1 MAKGCSRLV
10 FFFFFLILAVSI
22 NAQNICSNDVGNYT
36 SNSAYKTNLNSVLS
50 SIASNTAVDY
60 GFYNE
65 SAGQEPDKVNVIA
78 LCRGDIATD
87 VCRGCLENATQEIFR
102 VCPNQKQAIIW
113 SAECMLRYSNKTI
126 FGVLETGP
134 TYYMWNVNNVTDDV
148 SLFNQ
153 ALQDLLRRLRGTAA
167 SGNSQKKF
175 ATGDTTASFRTIYA
189 LEQCTPDLSELQCSD
204 CLDRAIGEIPNC
216 CSGKIGGRV
225 LKPSCNFRF
234 ETERFYNPTANSPP
248 PSPPPPAEG
257 NGSDTART
265 VIIILI
271 PIVGFVILIIF
282 ICFFLRRR
290 KPRDNS
296 KVKSE
301 AAAGDE
307 INRAESLQFDFNTIR
322 VATDNFS
329 EDIIFHFIFFHS
341 RSMLIN
347 ADTFIFFHSIC
358 FQTREKTTE
367 AKL

>member
-10 FFFFFLILAVSI
+10 FFFSFLILAVSI
-22 NAQNICSNDVGNYT
+22 NAQNVCSNDVGNYT
-36 SNSAYKTNLNSVLS
+36 SNSPYKTNLNSVLS

-87 VCRGCLENATQEIFR
+87 VCRGCLENATQEILR

-153 ALQDLLRRLRGTAA
+153 ALQDLLRRLRDTAA

-175 ATGDTTASFRTIYA
+175 ATGDMTASFRTIYA

-257 NGSDTART
+257 LLYIYLHVFLIPILFIYLSQLTFNCFSFGFEGNGSDTART

-271 PIVGFVILIIF
+271 PTVGFVILIIF

-296 KVKSE
+296 KVKS
-301 AAAGDE
+301 
-307 INRAESLQFDFNTIR
+307 
-322 VATDNFS
+322 
-329 EDIIFHFIFFHS
+329 
-341 RSMLIN
+341 
-347 ADTFIFFHSIC
+347 
-358 FQTREKTTE
+358 K
-367 AKL
+367 